1 MSGRAE
7 RYAVL
12 VIAAPALVLLLAACG
27 SARRSEPLIGERQ
40 LPNETVALGQQV
52 FDRNCAQ
59 CHPGGASGLAPAL
72 NNKPLP
78 QWAIKLQV
86 RQGLGAM
93 PAFSD
98 REVSDEQL
106 EAVAEYLVWLR
117 RQGR

>member
-7 RYAVL
+7 RYAVITT
-12 VIAAPALVLLLAACG
+12 VAVVALLQAACG

-40 LPNETVALGQQV
+40 VPNETIALGQQV
-52 FDRNCAQ
+52 FDRSCAQ

-86 RQGLGAM
+86 RHGLGAM

-98 REVSDEQL
+98 REVTDEQL
-106 EAVAEYLVWLR
+106 AAVVEYLVWLR